1 MKIVVNIFNEEG
13 DVVIGQAI
21 ESDCRTLVING
32 IPVIQEGGVH
42 AEMRP
47 LLNDNA
53 QADNVVP
60 LQIEPFEPIN

>member
-21 ESDCRTLVING
+21 ESYCRTLIING

-47 LLNDNA
+47 MLNDNV
-53 QADNVVP
+53 QADNVVELP
-60 LQIEPFEPIN
+60 NPNEVN

>member
-1 MKIVVNIFNEEG
+1 MRIVVNILNEEG

-21 ESDCRTLVING
+21 EPDCRTLIING

-47 LLNDNA
+47 MLVDNI
-53 QADNVVP
+53 QADNVVQLP
-60 LQIEPFEPIN
+60 DPSEVS

>member
-1 MKIVVNIFNEEG
+1 MKIIVNIFNEEG

-21 ESDCRTLVING
+21 EQDCRTLIING

-47 LLNDNA
+47 MLDDNV
-53 QADNVVP
+53 QADNVVQLP
-60 LQIEPFEPIN
+60 DPSEVN

>member
-21 ESDCRTLVING
+21 ESDCRTLIING
-32 IPVIQEGGVH
+32 IPVIQEGGVN

-47 LLNDNA
+47 MLDENV
-53 QADNVVP
+53 QADNVVELP
-60 LQIEPFEPIN
+60 NPNEVN